1 MKYEDLLEYLLKLRE
16 KEQSVTDEEKK
27 QRVFTEK
34 QFEVLNKQSNLLNSV
49 MVQQNLSKN
58 FDSFMKASIQNN
70 SIERNT

>member
-49 MVQQNLSKN
+49 MVQ
-58 FDSFMKASIQNN
+58 
-70 SIERNT
+70 